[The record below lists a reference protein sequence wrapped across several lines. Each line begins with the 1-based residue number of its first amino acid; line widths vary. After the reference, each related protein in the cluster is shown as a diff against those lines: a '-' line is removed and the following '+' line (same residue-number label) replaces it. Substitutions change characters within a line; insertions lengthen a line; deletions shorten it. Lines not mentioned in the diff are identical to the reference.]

1 MKNFC
6 GRLKQTGISLL
17 EVLLALA
24 IIAIIYVASM
34 QYFTTASYHEKLNLI
49 RSFIGADMAAVQSYG
64 INNPTY
70 QDLSWDTLVN
80 NGYINKDPKNI
91 DCTQGACVQK
101 TPWGADVTIGT
112 VSGASG
118 EMPYLN
124 IPLPDTSYCNNLKD
138 SYGTHIVQCGTDG
151 TATVYLNANNPG
163 S

>member
-6 GRLKQTGISLL
+6 GRLEQAGISLL

-80 NGYINKDPKNI
+80 NGDRKS
-91 DCTQGACVQK
+91 V
-101 TPWGADVTIGT
+101 V
-112 VSGASG
+112 
-118 EMPYLN
+118 
-124 IPLPDTSYCNNLKD
+124 
-138 SYGTHIVQCGTDG
+138 
-151 TATVYLNANNPG
+151 
-163 S
+163 